1 MVDNYLVKKARKTPH
16 WRAGKTLL
24 LSHPGCLL
32 SRFRQRDQIL
42 NLIKAAIAESP
53 LTVLVTHWWEF
64 YRGGEPDQKFIKVLH
79 ETAEWLAGES
89 DLRVVSFED
98 VALGKVAIE

>member
-1 MVDNYLVKKARKTPH
+1 MKMVRKAPH

-42 NLIKAAIAESP
+42 NHIRAAIDSSP
-53 LTVLVTHWWEF
+53 LTVLVTHWWEYF
-64 YRGGEPDQKFIKVLH
+64 PDGKPDQDFISVLH
-79 ETAEWLAGES
+79 ETASYLSSQPEISVVGFD
-89 DLRVVSFED
+89 DLT
-98 VALGKVAIE
+98 